1 MDIKYIVSKKGL
13 IMAYNELIKNFS
25 KIRDYMREF
34 YVYGFRSRDEFDKK
48 SARTYDDEKRRIES
62 FLGDYMQFRQDKD
75 GKKVFISIDSRKT
88 AHNPLY
94 KVWKTKSFTDGDITL
109 HFLIFDILSN
119 EDTAY
124 TISEITKRI
133 DTMLLGFD
141 EPKLFDEST
150 VRKKLNEYRKQGLI
164 VTYKQGKNLYY
175 KRSNATANYS
185 ANCLTFFSE
194 IYPCGVIGSYLLD
207 KVEEEKDCIRFK
219 HHYLTSSIDSEI
231 LTEIFLAINERKT
244 INLEIQQKNGSKL
257 ILEKV
262 VPLKVFIS
270 VQNGRE
276 YVAIY
281 KSRISRIAFCRI
293 DNILSITKGDVCLEF
308 DKYNELLEDMRKHM
322 WGVDNKNLSTG
333 RTEHVEFV
341 LKYNENENYIHERL
355 IRESRCGT
363 VTRIDNN
370 TSRFVADVYNVGE
383 MVPWIRTFIGRI
395 SEIHFS
401 DKNIEKQFL
410 KDIEDMYNLYELE
423 KEVENDI

>member
-1 MDIKYIVSKKGL
+1 
-13 IMAYNELIKNFS
+13 MAYNELIKNFS

-75 GKKVFISIDSRKT
+75 GKKVFISIDSRK
-88 AHNPLY
+88 AVHNPLY

-109 HFLIFDILSN
+109 HFMIFDILSN

-133 DTMLLGFD
+133 DNMLLGFD

-150 VRKKLNEYRKQGLI
+150 VRKKLNEYKKQGLI

-219 HHYLTSSIDSEI
+219 HHYLTSAIDSEI
-231 LTEIFLAINERKT
+231 LTEIFLAISERKT

-257 ILEKV
+257 IWEKV

-308 DKYNELLEDMRKHM
+308 EQYNELLEDMRKYM

-341 LKYNENENYIHERL
+341 LKYNDNENYIHERL

-363 VTRIDNN
+363 VTIIDNN

-410 KDIEDMYNLYELE
+410 EDIEDMYNLYELE

>member
-75 GKKVFISIDSRKT
+75 GKKVFISIDSRKA